1 MQSDKCL
8 INMYISM
15 WKLWIKNIYICL
27 RKNKL
32 LKKKVHWNIG
42 LGYECVYLFISCLC
56 NFMIVCSWF
65 DKCTD
70 RTDRLICIKFHGN
83 ICMIVRSPNPEDFIS
98 VQSLRTEL
106 VKFAKYTRGRHKPV
120 QYTKKDICWAF
131 ASWLYVIKSIITLV
145 L

>member
-1 MQSDKCL
+1 MP
-8 INMYISM
+8 
-15 WKLWIKNIYICL
+15 
-27 RKNKL
+27 
-32 LKKKVHWNIG
+32 KKKINYKKKKFTEILAWAMNVFI
-42 LGYECVYLFISCLC
+42 YLFISCLC
-56 NFMIVCSWF
+56 TFMIVCSWF

-83 ICMIVRSPNPEDFIS
+83 VCMIVRSPNPEDFIS

-131 ASWLYVIKSIITLV
+131 AS
-145 L
+145 